1 MRHYSAAFSRPQW
14 LRFLFIFLQC
24 LYSCY
29 YVLYGKSKVWEQLAV
44 RSGCTEAI
52 HSDDIHHQ
60 VQHNDPIQIQKVPLL
75 QLSFLHSLEEPLPY
89 IPQNA
94 PRKDSYMA

>member
-1 MRHYSAAFSRPQW
+1 MGTA
-14 LRFLFIFLQC
+14 C
-24 LYSCY
+24 
-29 YVLYGKSKVWEQLAV
+29 
-44 RSGCTEAI
+44 CTERM
-52 HSDDIHHQ
+52 HRSDSFRSDRRQ
-60 VQHNDPIQIQKVPLL
+60 DLHNDPIQIQKVPLL